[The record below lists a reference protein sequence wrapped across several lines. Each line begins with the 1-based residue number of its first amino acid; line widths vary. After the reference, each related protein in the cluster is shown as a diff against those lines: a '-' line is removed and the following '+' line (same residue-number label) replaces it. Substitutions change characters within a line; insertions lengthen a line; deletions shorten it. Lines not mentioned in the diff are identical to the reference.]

1 MTPISLIA
9 VLNTQHEVL
18 LLLRDAAVHCPDVW
32 SFPGG
37 KVEANESAQ
46 TAALR
51 ELHEETG
58 IMLDTAELIGTYTHQ
73 YPDRLLH
80 FSLFVAHLDSS
91 PTPVSP
97 TPICVSAFCWQAMTQ
112 LKNTIMPEANSALL
126 AMLEQHIQ
134 QTKKTI

>member
-1 MTPISLIA
+1 MTLISLIA

-18 LLLRDAAVHCPDVW
+18 LLLRNGAVHCSDVW

-37 KVEANESAQ
+37 KVEDNESAQ

-58 IMLDTAELIGTYTHQ
+58 LMLETAQLIGTYTHQ

-91 PTPVSP
+91 PAPV
-97 TPICVSAFCWQAMTQ
+97 CVSAFCWQAMTQ
-112 LKNTIMPEANSALL
+112 LKNTIMPEANSTLL